1 MNAKVIDN
9 QFLEKFPNG
18 FDNPM
23 WNELGKKHNPNKIFN
38 IFNNEFSEH
47 SFKALLKD
55 KAYEEICEIAL
66 KLVKTASVVS
76 VFEKV
81 AFTNFIKYE
90 TTPEFCNALFN
101 FLYAYNDEAFETFVL
116 LLAKHKNQKNANAA
130 KWPIVS
136 FFKSYQDPDNFVL
149 VKPNTVKAV
158 AKVLDY
164 DISYQSY
171 PNVTTYNKILEM
183 VKSYKKDSSVC
194 KDSNLMLTQAVLFTV
209 LN

>member
-9 QFLEKFPNG
+9 QFLEAFPNG
-18 FDNPM
+18 FEDQR

-38 IFNNEFSEH
+38 IFNNEFSKQ
-47 SFKALLKD
+47 SFKTLLD
-55 KAYEEICEIAL
+55 EESYEEICEIAL
-66 KLVKTASVVS
+66 KLVKSASVVS

-81 AFTNFIKYE
+81 AFTNFMKYE
-90 TTPEFCNALFN
+90 STSEFCNALFN
-101 FLYAYNDEAFETFVL
+101 FLYAYNEQSFETFVSI
-116 LLAKHKNQKNANAA
+116 LARHKNQKNANAA

-136 FFKSYQDPDNFVL
+136 FFKAYQDPNNYVL

-158 AKVLDY
+158 AKALDY

-171 PNVTTYNKILEM
+171 PNVETYNKVLEM

-194 KDSNLMLTQAVLFTV
+194 KSSSLMLTQAVLFTV